1 MTRPS
6 LLDTVA
12 EMRAHAAALTDAAFT
27 ETDPGRAKNCQ
38 VVAATI
44 QRWADAID
52 YQTTAI
58 AHHMEALFGVP
69 KP

>member
-1 MTRPS
+1 
-6 LLDTVA
+6 LDIVA
-12 EMRAHAAALTDAAFT
+12 EMRERATVLEQASFLDTDRARALTHQRIAA
-27 ETDPGRAKNCQ
+27 DIRQ
-38 VVAATI
+38 
-44 QRWADAID
+44 WADDID